1 MEMRVN
7 QIVIDG
13 FYTNPDDVRNF
24 AISQNFNVDGNY
36 PGHRT
41 RNFITENTKETLQSI
56 LFPYSGLVTH
66 WLDGPEGY
74 TGSFQLTTAIDKSW
88 IHTDSFNDWG
98 GVLYLTPDAPEIG
111 GTGFFRSKIDGS
123 LIGSRED
130 FPGADKSKWEKV
142 GEVGNVYNRLVLFRA
157 DQWHS
162 SLEYFGN
169 DVYDGRLT
177 QVFFVKT
184 ER

>member
-1 MEMRVN
+1 MRVN
-7 QIVIDG
+7 TIVIDD
-13 FYTNPDDVRNF
+13 FYINPDDVRAF
-24 AISQNFNVDGNY
+24 ALSQNFNVDGNY

-41 RNFITENTKETLQSI
+41 RNYLTENTKEVLQEI
-56 LFPYSGLVTH
+56 LFPHSGLVKY

-74 TGSFQLTTAIDKSW
+74 TGSFQLTTARDKSW
-88 IHTDSFNDWG
+88 IHNDSYNNWG

-111 GTGFFRSKIDGS
+111 GTGFFRSKIDGT
-123 LIGSRED
+123 LTGTRED
-130 FPGADKSKWEKV
+130 LPGADKSKWEKV

-169 DVYDGRLT
+169 DMYDGRLT